1 MSERP
6 DLNRILAIGLTHAM
20 TSVSIGVTGDASSGG
35 VLHDMNYAAGAGLDD
50 TVRTLIQQGANIE
63 ARDND
68 EWTPLFAAAHGGHD
82 QVVRTLIQQGANIE
96 ARDNDGWTPLF
107 TAAQYGHDQV
117 VRTLI
122 EHGANVEAHD
132 DGGWTPLFHAAVHG
146 RDEVGRTL
154 LNAGAQVDH
163 RGVRSWTALI
173 ETSYWGYDSFARILI
188 DRNATVN
195 YQATDG
201 LTALMVATKN
211 GHVLVVRLLLERGAA
226 VDRTVIKTQLY
237 EDWTALMFAAFGG
250 HNVVASI
257 LLDVG
262 ASVNIGHLDKTAL
275 TLAIEYENPLCVRQL
290 LRAGASISPD
300 DLKMAFELSVGELAV
315 IREKGTAL
323 ASIALSL
330 LPVGLLILL
339 AVEPWSTKNHEL
351 FSAATRSQAV
361 EILRLG
367 YLLADTSLFEGE
379 SRAILDTWRD
389 NIMPLAL
396 ER

>member
-68 EWTPLFAAAHGGHD
+68 
-82 QVVRTLIQQGANIE
+82 
-96 ARDNDGWTPLF
+96 GWTPLF

-132 DGGWTPLFHAAVHG
+132 DGGWTPLFHAAVYG

-173 ETSYWGYDSFARILI
+173 ETS
-188 DRNATVN
+188 
-195 YQATDG
+195 
-201 LTALMVATKN
+201 
-211 GHVLVVRLLLERGAA
+211 
-226 VDRTVIKTQLY
+226 
-237 EDWTALMFAAFGG
+237 
-250 HNVVASI
+250 
-257 LLDVG
+257 
-262 ASVNIGHLDKTAL
+262 
-275 TLAIEYENPLCVRQL
+275 
-290 LRAGASISPD
+290 
-300 DLKMAFELSVGELAV
+300 
-315 IREKGTAL
+315 
-323 ASIALSL
+323 
-330 LPVGLLILL
+330 
-339 AVEPWSTKNHEL
+339 
-351 FSAATRSQAV
+351 
-361 EILRLG
+361 
-367 YLLADTSLFEGE
+367 
-379 SRAILDTWRD
+379 
-389 NIMPLAL
+389 
-396 ER
+396 